1 MPPLPVF
8 RGIFGRTKIEYRLKL
23 VREFFRVGNRAFFT
37 FALTRTA
44 GLTMPEKTVFISREM
59 PATAAFSASLRAA
72 GWTVHGRSLVELTPL
87 PATEIPE
94 TDWVFFSS
102 RHAVHFFFL
111 LADAVSDGRHLARVA
126 ALGPGTASELLQYAG
141 RVDFTG
147 TGDPSTAAAAFL
159 PLATGKR
166 VLFPE
171 ARQSQQS
178 VARLL
183 GRAITAI
190 HLPVYANTP
199 VADLPRL
206 DQDVLVFTSPMNAA
220 AYLNRH
226 PLQAHQR
233 VVAIGQTTAA
243 ALRELGVARVLTASE
258 PSETALAAVVLS
270 IGD

>member
-23 VREFFRVGNRAFFT
+23 MREFFGVGNRAFFT
-37 FALTRTA
+37 FATA
-44 GLTMPEKTVFISREM
+44 HTARSIMPAKTVFISRKA
-59 PATAAFSASLRAA
+59 PAASAFAAPLRAA
-72 GWTVHGRSLVELTPL
+72 GWAVHGRSLVELTPL

-94 TDWVFFSS
+94 ADWVFFSS
-102 RHAVHFFFL
+102 RHAVQFFFP
-111 LADAVSDGRHLARVA
+111 LAGAGGQRLARLA
-126 ALGPGTASELLQYAG
+126 ALGPGTASELQQYAE

-147 TGDPSTAAAAFL
+147 TGDPSTTAAAFL

-171 ARQSQQS
+171 ARQSQRS

-183 GRAITAI
+183 GGAITAI

-199 VADLPRL
+199 VAGLSRL

-220 AYLNRH
+220 AYLNQHR
-226 PLQAHQR
+226 LQAHQR

-243 ALRELGVARVLTASE
+243 ALREFGVATVWTATE
-258 PSETALAAVVLS
+258 PSESALAAAVLS